1 MLKKSLS
8 DAIVSH
14 SVRLVDS
21 YHAMTGRTLLDRA
34 QDTPNVAMDIA
45 AALYAASFVVV
56 SHGAQLDPVLN
67 YGNRVALELWGMTW
81 EEFTQTPSRFTAEEP
96 QREER
101 ARLLQAVS
109 ANGFIDDYFG
119 VRISKSGR
127 RFRIESA
134 TVWNVLNGIGE
145 RVGQAATFTDWKWID

>member
-1 MLKKSLS
+1 MS
-8 DAIVSH
+8 DAVVSH
-14 SVRLVDS
+14 SVRLVGS
-21 YHAMTGRTLLDRA
+21 YRVLTGRQLFDHA
-34 QDTPNVAMDIA
+34 QGPAQIASEIAM
-45 AALYAASFVVV
+45 ALYAAPFAVV
-56 SHGAQLDPVLN
+56 SHGIQLDPVLN